1 MNRFLLKSGSK
12 GDIMVNKKTTNKAD
26 EFDIFSEPVP
36 ELSDD
41 DVKTARAVDSKVWIL
56 SYMGEE
62 NIGRFGMID
71 GLGFALQCVEPE
83 VMRCI
88 MCYDDTPAIK
98 SLAMVKQTIES
109 VGGRLEIGDFTVLKE
124 YVEPEDNDSD
134 DLKKEQ
140 VPVGMEVA

>member
-1 MNRFLLKSGSK
+1 LNHFLPKNGSK
-12 GDIMVNKKTTNKAD
+12 GDNMVNEETTTNTD

-41 DVKTARAVDSKVWIL
+41 DVKAARTVDSKAWIL

-88 MCYDDTPAIK
+88 LCYDDSPAIK

-124 YVEPEDNDSD
+124 YVEPEENDSD
-134 DLKKEQ
+134 NLTKEE
-140 VPVGMEVA
+140 VSVGMEVA